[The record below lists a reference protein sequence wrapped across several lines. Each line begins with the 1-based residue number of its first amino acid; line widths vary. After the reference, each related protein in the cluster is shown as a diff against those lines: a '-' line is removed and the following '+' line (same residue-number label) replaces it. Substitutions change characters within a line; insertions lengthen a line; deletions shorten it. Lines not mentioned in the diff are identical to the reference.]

1 MKLKKIAS
9 ALLVGVFSYSSLAW
23 AASPESLEKI
33 IEKAVSENPEV
44 QASFHAFKSAELDES
59 AAKGKY
65 LPNVTVDQVF
75 RNQERLTPNVS
86 NTYSPNQQST
96 LTLRQMIFDG
106 LATPSEVGRLDHV
119 AKSRFYELQ
128 GQMQAVALPLTTI

>member
-9 ALLVGVFSYSSLAW
+9 ALLMGVFSFSSISW
-23 AASPESLEKI
+23 AASPETLEKI

-44 QASFHAFKSAELDES
+44 QASFHAYKAAEFDES
-59 AAKGKY
+59 AAKGRY
-65 LPNVTVDQVF
+65 LPNLTVDQTF
-75 RNQERLTPNVS
+75 RNQERLTPNVN
-86 NTYSPNQQST
+86 NTYTPNQQST

-119 AKSRFYELQ
+119 AKSRF
-128 GQMQAVALPLTTI
+128 